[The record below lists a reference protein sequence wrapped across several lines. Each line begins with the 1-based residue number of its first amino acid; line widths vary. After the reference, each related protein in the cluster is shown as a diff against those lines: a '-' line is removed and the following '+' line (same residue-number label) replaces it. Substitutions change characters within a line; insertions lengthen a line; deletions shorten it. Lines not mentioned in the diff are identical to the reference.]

1 MQCNA
6 MQCNEFN
13 TIHDTIRYDTIRY
26 NTIQY
31 NTIQYNNRQSDD
43 ILFGENTLESDKL
56 CLRMKSFLK
65 AKLKLIKDRKTRNAN
80 FKMSPINSSCKY
92 ISLDHLII

>member
-1 MQCNA
+1 
-6 MQCNEFN
+6 
-13 TIHDTIRYDTIRY
+13 
-26 NTIQY
+26 
-31 NTIQYNNRQSDD
+31 
-43 ILFGENTLESDKL
+43 
-56 CLRMKSFLK
+56 MKSFLK